1 MIKMS
6 SGMTLTIPQQLY
18 ERVQRIAQRQQRNVD
33 EIARE
38 ALEQVVSHWEVPSVN
53 QKKEREKEA
62 FRQLHA
68 ALLEKYA
75 GEYVAIHGGKL
86 VDHDVDRAALFARI
100 EQKYPDQF
108 VLLRPVRQNPEIVY
122 RHRSLHWG

>member
-1 MIKMS
+1 MS

-18 ERVQRIAQRQQRNVD
+18 ERVQHIAQEQQRNID
-33 EIARE
+33 EVARE
-38 ALEQVVSHWEVPSVN
+38 ALEQVISHWEVSPVS
-53 QKKEREKEA
+53 QEKEQEKEA

-75 GEYVAIHGGKL
+75 GEYVAISDKKL

-100 EQKYPDQF
+100 EKQYPNQF
-108 VLLRPVRQNPEIVY
+108 VLIRPVRQELKIVY
-122 RHRSLHWG
+122 RIS

>member
-1 MIKMS
+1 
-6 SGMTLTIPQQLY
+6 MTLTIPQQLY

-33 EIARE
+33 EVARE
-38 ALEQVVSHWEVPSVN
+38 ALEQVVSHWEVSSVN
-53 QKKEREKEA
+53 QEKEREKEA

-75 GEYVAIHGGKL
+75 GEYVAIYGGKL

-108 VLLRPVRQNPEIVY
+108 VLLRPVKKELEIIYTCHSV
-122 RHRSLHWG
+122 